1 MLFSLSAVK
10 SYTLLTLFFT
20 ETLEFMMAN
29 ALLMAGTTAPDF
41 TLASGI
47 QETLTLSSLRGNPV
61 ILAFYPADWSS
72 VCGDQLVLYNQIL
85 PMFQEYQAR
94 LLGISVDSVFC
105 HQAFKE
111 ARHLNFT
118 LLADFEP
125 KGQVAKQ
132 YGAYAASLGMC
143 ERALFVLDKN
153 GVIAWSYL
161 SPMGENPGAD
171 GILEALEKL
180 PA

>member
-1 MLFSLSAVK
+1 MTDSNSLLSA
-10 SYTLLTLFFT
+10 
-20 ETLEFMMAN
+20 
-29 ALLMAGTTAPDF
+29 GTIAPDF
-41 TLASGI
+41 TLPSGI

-61 ILAFYPADWSS
+61 VLAFYPADWSG
-72 VCGDQLVLYNQIL
+72 VCGDQLVLYNQVL
-85 PMFQEYQAR
+85 PMFQEFKAT
-94 LLGISVDSVFC
+94 LLGISVDGPFS
-105 HQAFKE
+105 HQAFRE

-132 YGAYAASLGMC
+132 YGAYAAKQGLC
-143 ERALFVLDKN
+143 ERALFVLDKE

-171 GILEALEKL
+171 GILDALEKL
-180 PA
+180 SA